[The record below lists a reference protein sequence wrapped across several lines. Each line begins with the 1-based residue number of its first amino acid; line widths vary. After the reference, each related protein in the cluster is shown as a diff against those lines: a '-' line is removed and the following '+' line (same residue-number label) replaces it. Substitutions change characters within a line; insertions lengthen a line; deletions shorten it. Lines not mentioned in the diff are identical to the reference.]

1 MSDELANP
9 DDIINSNPVDEKQ
22 FYRGDKK
29 LPKENAQF
37 NFTPAMVK
45 ELKNCKDNIVHFAE
59 NHFTI
64 VNLDRG
70 KETIELYPAQ
80 KKVLKSLQK
89 NRFVCLVSSRQ
100 AGKSTLATIF
110 ALWICCFTSDQNMLI
125 VANKEDTAISIFSR
139 IRLAYEL
146 LPNYLKPGVKEYGK
160 TAMVLAN
167 GSAIRVST
175 TTSSAARG
183 MSINVLFIDEAA
195 HIDCLQGDSMITLR
209 NKITGEIKKVKIGE
223 MLSKNDK

>member
-9 DDIINSNPVDEKQ
+9 DDIINSNPIDEKQ

-29 LPKENAQF
+29 LPKEDAQF

-89 NRFVCLVSSRQ
+89 NRFVVLLSSRQ
-100 AGKSTLATIF
+100 AGK
-110 ALWICCFTSDQNMLI
+110 CFIDKTKIKVRRTETNN
-125 VANKEDTAISIFSR
+125 VE
-139 IRLAYEL
+139 EL
-146 LPNYLKPGVKEYGK
+146 TVKEFYD
-160 TAMVLAN
+160 
-167 GSAIRVST
+167 R
-175 TTSSAARG
+175 
-183 MSINVLFIDEAA
+183 F
-195 HIDCLQGDSMITLR
+195 
-209 NKITGEIKKVKIGE
+209 
-223 MLSKNDK
+223 